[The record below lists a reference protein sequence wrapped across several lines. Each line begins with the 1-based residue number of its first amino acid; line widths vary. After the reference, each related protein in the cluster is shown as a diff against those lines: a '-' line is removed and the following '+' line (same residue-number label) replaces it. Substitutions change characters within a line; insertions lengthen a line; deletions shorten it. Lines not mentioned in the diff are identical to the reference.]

1 MNNTPPSNIR
11 PFGRNILV
19 LPTEVKTVV
28 SVKSTSK
35 CDYGRVIAI
44 GKDVKEVKVGDVI
57 GFVNHGLLALEVDK
71 TKLFFIPETDDFL
84 LATFEEAE

>member
-1 MNNTPPSNIR
+1 MNNIT

-19 LPTEVKTVV
+19 QPTEVKTVV
-28 SVKSTSK
+28 SVKNTSK
-35 CDYGRVIAI
+35 CDYGKVIAI
-44 GKDVKEVKVGDVI
+44 GKEVKEVKVGDIV

-84 LATFEEAE
+84 LATFTE